1 MDGLLGLAGWK
12 WLFIMVSLPCVL
24 LGFVTLKVLADRPD
38 EASWLSKDEISALKA
53 MLAAETHDRPKT
65 SVLGAISDVRVAV
78 LALVQFG
85 FTLGSYGIGI
95 WMPLILREQG
105 FGDSEI
111 AALLFGP
118 YAVAILG
125 MLGWAWLADRTGE
138 KIGNLTLACLLGA
151 AGFGLYY
158 FLPGSL
164 VLSLINL
171 TLALVGITAARAI
184 FWSIPPRLLTGI
196 AAAGGIAFIN
206 MIGTSGGLVG
216 PTMMGIIRDATG
228 VFDYG
233 ILAMAGVM
241 AVTTILALSL
251 KLTVKQE

>member
-1 MDGLLGLAGWK
+1 
-12 WLFIMVSLPCVL
+12 
-24 LGFVTLKVLADRPD
+24 
-38 EASWLSKDEISALKA
+38 
-53 MLAAETHDRPKT
+53 
-65 SVLGAISDVRVAV
+65 V

-95 WMPLILREQG
+95 WMPLILREEG
-105 FGDSEI
+105 LGDMEI
-111 AALLFGP
+111 AALLFLP
-118 YAVAILG
+118 YAAAILG
-125 MLGWAWLADRTGE
+125 MLGWAWLADRTGN

-158 FLPGSL
+158 FWTGSL
-164 VLSLINL
+164 AVSLVNL

-184 FWSIPPRLLTGI
+184 FWSIPSRLLTGI
-196 AAAGGIAFIN
+196 AAASGIAFIN
-206 MIGTSGGLVG
+206 MVGTSGGAVG
-216 PTMMGIIRDATG
+216 PIMMGFIRDATG
-228 VFDYG
+228 QFAYG